1 MAFSMEVRMASPQL
15 LAHTMRL
22 LVSGA
27 WLQSE
32 AAARA
37 AMADD
42 PNDPHAVL
50 LLALAIASMGEVAR
64 AAPIMTELAASH
76 PEAHHPC
83 IEFARL
89 NPPLPRSLV
98 ADQFHACLRLTPSDD
113 RLRLGC
119 AEFLLDTGQPAEAET
134 ILADGPDTAAC
145 HHLKGL
151 IQAELNQL
159 PAAIASFERAILLDP
174 NAAASWSNLG
184 MILKVEGRHDEAI
197 AAHDRAIVLYPGN
210 PRFRVNRAVAL
221 LMAGVWDRA
230 WQDYEARLDLSHAAA
245 IDRTRLMPSLRPG
258 DNLQGMTILAL
269 HEDGFGDTVQFLRYL
284 PLLAE
289 HGAKV
294 IACVPPSLARVMR
307 AVPGVTEVVTNSR
320 CLPPHDFVCP
330 MFSLPRVFGTTI
342 ATIPPV
348 PILVPDAELLRHW
361 AGRLPSE
368 GLRVG
373 LVWAGQPRPLLPG
386 FATVDARRSAGLA
399 AFAPLFD
406 LPGLTFVSL
415 QAGMAARQ
423 VRPHGITLI
432 DPMPYIDDFAD
443 TAAII
448 AGLDVVV
455 SVDTSVVHLA
465 GLVGKPVFMLDRYDG
480 CWRWLSGRSDSP
492 WYPALT
498 IFRQAQ
504 PGDWAEV
511 MSRVA
516 AALEAMAMFHGMGSP
531 STAKREHAFVA

>member
-1 MAFSMEVRMASPQL
+1 
-15 LAHTMRL
+15 
-22 LVSGA
+22 
-27 WLQSE
+27 
-32 AAARA
+32 
-37 AMADD
+37 
-42 PNDPHAVL
+42 
-50 LLALAIASMGEVAR
+50 
-64 AAPIMTELAASH
+64 
-76 PEAHHPC
+76 
-83 IEFARL
+83 
-89 NPPLPRSLV
+89 
-98 ADQFHACLRLTPSDD
+98 
-113 RLRLGC
+113 
-119 AEFLLDTGQPAEAET
+119 
-134 ILADGPDTAAC
+134 
-145 HHLKGL
+145 
-151 IQAELNQL
+151 
-159 PAAIASFERAILLDP
+159 
-174 NAAASWSNLG
+174 
-184 MILKVEGRHDEAI
+184 
-197 AAHDRAIVLYPGN
+197 
-210 PRFRVNRAVAL
+210 
-221 LMAGVWDRA
+221 
-230 WQDYEARLDLSHAAA
+230 
-245 IDRTRLMPSLRPG
+245 
-258 DNLQGMTILAL
+258 
-269 HEDGFGDTVQFLRYL
+269 
-284 PLLAE
+284 
-289 HGAKV
+289 
-294 IACVPPSLARVMR
+294 
-307 AVPGVTEVVTNSR
+307 
-320 CLPPHDFVCP
+320 

-516 AALEAMAMFHGMGSP
+516 AALEAMAMFHGMGPP